1 MVVQL
6 ALLTPPVALGLF
18 IACNLAQT
26 TIEEVMGDVWPF
38 LALIF
43 GMILIIAIFPE
54 FTLWLPK
61 IMGYIN

>member
-1 MVVQL
+1 
-6 ALLTPPVALGLF
+6 
-18 IACNLAQT
+18 LAQT

-38 LALIF
+38 LALIY
-43 GMILIIAIFPE
+43 GMILIIALFPG

>member
-1 MVVQL
+1 
-6 ALLTPPVALGLF
+6 LF

-26 TIEEVMGDVWPF
+26 TIEEVMSDVWPF